1 VKLSR
6 YKQAKLNSQNLLNI
20 TIQPPSV
27 NRKRK
32 VESGNESDSARP
44 DVAIP
49 EINREGHQGT
59 QREAALPKISPAST
73 LSSFPRPCER
83 DRPT

>member
-32 VESGNESDSARP
+32 VESSNELDSAGW
-44 DVAIP
+44 DAAIP
-49 EINREGHQGT
+49 EINHQGH
-59 QREAALPKISPAST
+59 RSLAALGS
-73 LSSFPRPCER
+73 R
-83 DRPT
+83 